1 MPLSALDIM
10 GHFHCTSKSSGISR
24 SAMLSSRVGLLPSER
39 QMQIFPLMLVVVAV
53 SGQDAESQNAGRCI
67 GCLEGL
73 LIHVRRSL
81 EDRMFRLLSTYKS
94 NTADKHETHSS
105 GATKDLSSTTLEGSR
120 GAWSGSSAAWS
131 SSTSSCG
138 TVRDWV
144 HWCSVSDLDCGGSG
158 ASDSKS

>member
-73 LIHVRRSL
+73 LIHVRRSFWRIECFDGCQL
-81 EDRMFRLLSTYKS
+81 TRAIPPTST
-94 NTADKHETHSS
+94 
-105 GATKDLSSTTLEGSR
+105 R
-120 GAWSGSSAAWS
+120 PMAAE
-131 SSTSSCG
+131 
-138 TVRDWV
+138 
-144 HWCSVSDLDCGGSG
+144 LP
-158 ASDSKS
+158 KI